1 MAKTIHVK
9 SHMRKG
15 TPARVEAAVKFQE
28 RWTEKHEHDI
38 PKDRKQKSMK
48 PGRRKASKGQGRAN
62 QYGPSKGG
70 KYYEYRKNRTDLKNN
85 L

>member
-1 MAKTIHVK
+1 MKTTHVK
-9 SHMRKG
+9 AHTRKG
-15 TPARVEAAVKFQE
+15 TPARVEAAAKFQE
-28 RWTEKHEHDI
+28 AWTEKHDRDIAKDHKEH
-38 PKDRKQKSMK
+38 SMK
-48 PGRRKASKGQGRAN
+48 PGKRKASKGMGRAN